1 MIGLFA
7 IIAHYGTIIRY
18 YCAYY
23 CTYYCT
29 YYGTWVPIIR
39 YYCTY
44 YSLLFAPIIRY
55 YCSLFF
61 LLFSIM
67 AGCWRLENG
76 NVQSAIPD
84 PIMEEWLVSVGEEC
98 LLICIDW
105 KARRQSG
112 KLSDGAFRYYYTH
125 YCFYYTPYSSWLN
138 RIAAPL
144 RTSYALRLDVHPF
157 CG

>member
-44 YSLLFAPIIRY
+44 YSPLFAPIIRY

-67 AGCWRLENG
+67 AGCRHPENG
-76 NVQSAIPD
+76 NVQTAILE
-84 PIMEEWLVSVGEEC
+84 PIMEEWLLSVEEEC
-98 LLICIDW
+98 LLNCIDW
-105 KARRQSG
+105 KARRQNG
-112 KLSDGAFRYYYTH
+112 KLPDGAFRYYYTH
-125 YCFYYTPYSSWLN
+125 YCSYYTHYLSWLN
-138 RIAAPL
+138 RIAVPVS
-144 RTSYALRLDVHPF
+144 TSYALRF
-157 CG
+157 

>member
-7 IIAHYGTIIRY
+7 IIVHYGTIIRY

-67 AGCWRLENG
+67 VGCRHPKNG
-76 NVQSAIPD
+76 NVQTAILKPNHGGVTGLCRRRM
-84 PIMEEWLVSVGEEC
+84 PAQLHRLEGAQTE
-98 LLICIDW
+98 W
-105 KARRQSG
+105 KA
-112 KLSDGAFRYYYTH
+112 A
-125 YCFYYTPYSSWLN
+125 
-138 RIAAPL
+138 
-144 RTSYALRLDVHPF
+144 
-157 CG
+157 

>member
-7 IIAHYGTIIRY
+7 IIAHYCTIIR
-18 YCAYY
+18 YY

-29 YYGTWVPIIR
+29 YYCSYYGTWVPIIR

-67 AGCWRLENG
+67 AMCQHLENW
-76 NVQSAIPD
+76 NVQTAIPD
-84 PIMEEWLVSVGEEC
+84 PIMEE
-98 LLICIDW
+98 
-105 KARRQSG
+105 
-112 KLSDGAFRYYYTH
+112 
-125 YCFYYTPYSSWLN
+125 
-138 RIAAPL
+138 
-144 RTSYALRLDVHPF
+144 
-157 CG
+157 